1 MNFININKVVE
12 INNNISS
19 KRWVMV
25 ASFLMASIMSIVVLL
40 IEIDEAKYELVKDL
54 VSFWIM
60 LSGASS
66 GLVLAERG
74 KWFNNNNQSNVINT
88 NVPTNNN
95 NS

>member
-12 INNNISS
+12 VNNNISS

-25 ASFLMASIMSIVVLL
+25 ASFLMASMMSIFILF
-40 IEIDEAKYELVKDL
+40 IEIDKEKYELVKDL

-74 KWFNNNNQSNVINT
+74 KWFNNKNDNVS
-88 NVPTNNN
+88 VNNN

>member
-12 INNNISS
+12 VNNNISS

-25 ASFLMASIMSIVVLL
+25 ASFLMASIMSIFILF
-40 IEIDEAKYELVKDL
+40 IEIDKEKYELVKDL

-74 KWFNNNNQSNVINT
+74 KWFNNKNDNNVSV
-88 NVPTNNN
+88 NNN

>member
-25 ASFLMASIMSIVVLL
+25 ASFLMASMMSIFILF

-74 KWFNNNNQSNVINT
+74 KWFNNNQSNVINN
-88 NVPTNNN
+88 NVSTNNN

>member
-25 ASFLMASIMSIVVLL
+25 ASFLMASMMSIFILF
-40 IEIDEAKYELVKDL
+40 IEIDKEKYELVKDL

-74 KWFNNNNQSNVINT
+74 KWFNNKNDNNVS
-88 NVPTNNN
+88 TNNN

>member
-25 ASFLMASIMSIVVLL
+25 ASFLMASIMSIFILF
-40 IEIDEAKYELVKDL
+40 IEIDKEKYELVKDL

-74 KWFNNNNQSNVINT
+74 KWFNNKNDNVS
-88 NVPTNNN
+88 VNNN

>member
-12 INNNISS
+12 VNNNISS

-25 ASFLMASIMSIVVLL
+25 ASFLMASMMSIFILF
-40 IEIDEAKYELVKDL
+40 IEIDKEKYELVKDL

-74 KWFNNNNQSNVINT
+74 KWFNNKNDNNVSV
-88 NVPTNNN
+88 NNN

>member
-25 ASFLMASIMSIVVLL
+25 ASFLMASMMSIFILF
-40 IEIDEAKYELVKDL
+40 IEIDKEKYELVKDL

-74 KWFNNNNQSNVINT
+74 KWFNNKNDNNVSV
-88 NVPTNNN
+88 NNN

>member
-1 MNFININKVVE
+1 MNFINVNKVVE

-25 ASFLMASIMSIVVLL
+25 ASFLMASMMSIFILF
-40 IEIDEAKYELVKDL
+40 IEIDKEKYELVKDL

-74 KWFNNNNQSNVINT
+74 KWFNNKNDNNVSV
-88 NVPTNNN
+88 NNN